1 MFNLPDRYKTD
12 VKVALKDFIPKDLKP
27 NDKKRIKDAVKEVRL
42 VYQIAGEEIPSVVDA
57 NYRCQAI
64 QFFDIEVVDIKD
76 AQFLASTYQNIIKPY
91 CVIHMHDAKDEV
103 YSFAVKRLNQQ
114 DDTQIVI
121 EESLVTEKY
130 PMNLPDEGRNRL
142 LAYMDFL
149 TIKNKL
155 DKDFVYN
162 DNFKMTEEEGL
173 ISDGAMDSQGE
184 RFIVN
189 SSSQNRFHANWMN
202 MMYPR
207 LQIAK
212 DLLKESGL
220 IFISISDIEISNLRI
235 LCDEIFG
242 ASNFVVD
249 LIWANKE
256 GGGSSDSKLFRIKH
270 EHILCYAKNI
280 AEVEVIG
287 IPVGNEDRYKSED
300 EYVKERG
307 KYYLQKLGMGSIQYS
322 QSLDYPI
329 EVPDGTTVMPA
340 DNNGGKKACWRWS
353 KQKYEWG
360 KANGFIEI
368 KKDGSGQWTVY
379 TKQ

>member
-91 CVIHMHDAKDEV
+91 CVIHMYDAKDEV

-155 DKDFVYN
+155 DKVALYKECKAYILANEKAYEQTQLILDG
-162 DNFKMTEEEGL
+162 NFWYD
-173 ISDGAMDSQGE
+173 SDRTARVVGKYVE
-184 RFIVN
+184 LVN
-189 SSSQNRFHANWMN
+189 ARAS
-202 MMYPR
+202 
-207 LQIAK
+207 
-212 DLLKESGL
+212 LKKATTNADRMK
-220 IFISISDIEISNLRI
+220 IN
-235 LCDEIFG
+235 
-242 ASNFVVD
+242 
-249 LIWANKE
+249 
-256 GGGSSDSKLFRIKH
+256 
-270 EHILCYAKNI
+270 KNI
-280 AEVEVIG
+280 
-287 IPVGNEDRYKSED
+287 K
-300 EYVKERG
+300 YV
-307 KYYLQKLGMGSIQYS
+307 LQEL
-322 QSLDYPI
+322 
-329 EVPDGTTVMPA
+329 
-340 DNNGGKKACWRWS
+340 NN
-353 KQKYEWG
+353 
-360 KANGFIEI
+360 II
-368 KKDGSGQWTVY
+368 
-379 TKQ
+379 

>member
-64 QFFDIEVVDIKD
+64 QFFDIEVFDIKD
-76 AQFLASTYQNIIKPY
+76 AQFLASTYQNLIKPY

-155 DKDFVYN
+155 DKVALYKEWYSKAYILANEKAYEQTQLILDG
-162 DNFKMTEEEGL
+162 NFWYD
-173 ISDGAMDSQGE
+173 SDRTA
-184 RFIVN
+184 R
-189 SSSQNRFHANWMN
+189 
-202 MMYPR
+202 
-207 LQIAK
+207 
-212 DLLKESGL
+212 
-220 IFISISDIEISNLRI
+220 
-235 LCDEIFG
+235 
-242 ASNFVVD
+242 VV
-249 LIWANKE
+249 
-256 GGGSSDSKLFRIKH
+256 
-270 EHILCYAKNI
+270 
-280 AEVEVIG
+280 
-287 IPVGNEDRYKSED
+287 
-300 EYVKERG
+300 G
-307 KYYLQKLGMGSIQYS
+307 KYVELVNARA
-322 QSLDYPI
+322 SL
-329 EVPDGTTVMPA
+329 
-340 DNNGGKKACWRWS
+340 KKATTNADRM
-353 KQKYEWG
+353 KVNKL
-360 KANGFIEI
+360 I
-368 KKDGSGQWTVY
+368 KTAIADLDMEMA
-379 TKQ
+379 